1 MLALAA
7 LLVGASGTAFAWTNC
22 GENIQYEVVGTELR
36 LMSPDPTKPAQIQ
49 SMVFKNNTTITSVT
63 IPDNVTLI
71 GGQAFMGCTALR
83 DVDLGR
89 VQDISSC
96 AFDSCSALTDIVIP
110 PTVTNIGYHAFYGC
124 SSLVSVLCR
133 PYTAPTLGTDG
144 FTGCHTD
151 LKICVPAR
159 GEYYGKTN
167 WTSYYADKVILCFL
181 DENDEQSTTSSKITQ
196 FRDTDH
202 RTFIDIFRTLRK
214 AGCFNTLTLPFN
226 VPDIGASPLVGAE
239 VYEFAG
245 ATVQN
250 GTLQLDITPVT
261 SNSLTAGTPYLI
273 QWDNTGEVLNHMHF
287 TDITWDNDQTADNA
301 GTGNVHLHGFYG
313 KTHINDS
320 TEAGVNTGTG
330 NNHLNLFL
338 QGGNQLYWPSDG
350 NDADAKMLGFRAWF
364 RINGNT
370 VAGAPVRRGMPAS
383 LNIVPAPAT
392 PTAVEETAT
401 TDSAVS
407 VTKELQN
414 GHLIII
420 RNGVRYS
427 INGQR
432 L

>member
-1 MLALAA
+1 MLVLAA
-7 LLVGASGTAFAWTNC
+7 LLVGASGSAFAWTDC
-22 GENIQYEVVGTELR
+22 GVNIRYEVVGTELR
-36 LMSPDPTKPAQIQ
+36 LMSPDPTQPAQIQ
-49 SMVFKNNTTITSVT
+49 SMVFKDSTTITSVT

-71 GGQAFMGCTALR
+71 GGQAFMGCTALTN
-83 DVDLGR
+83 VDLGS
-89 VQDISSC
+89 VQNIGPY
-96 AFDSCSALTDIVIP
+96 AFKGCTALTEIVIP
-110 PTVTNIGYHAFYGC
+110 PSVTNIGVEAFRGC
-124 SSLVSVLCR
+124 TSLTYVLCR

-159 GEYYGKTN
+159 GEYNGKTN
-167 WTSYYADKVILCFL
+167 WTSYYADKVIHCFL

-226 VPDIGASPLVGAE
+226 VPDIADSPLAGAE

-250 GTLQLDITPVT
+250 GTLQLDITPLVGST
-261 SNSLTAGTPYLI
+261 LTAGTPYLI
-273 QWDNTGEVLNHMHF
+273 QWPNTGEVLNHMHF
-287 TDITWDNDQTADNA
+287 TDITWDANQTADNA
-301 GTGNVHLHGFYG
+301 GTGDVHLHGFYG
-313 KTHINDS
+313 KTHINDDVDS
-320 TEAGVNTGTG
+320 ENG
-330 NNHLNLFL
+330 NHLNLFL
-338 QGGNQLYWPSDG
+338 MGNNQLYWPSDG
-350 NDADAKMLGFRAWF
+350 DVASAKMLGFRAWF

-370 VAGAPVRRGMPAS
+370 EAGAPVRRGMPAS

-392 PTAVEETAT
+392 PTAVEETDA